1 MAAEIENKHNFTHG
15 ETTRRKYCFSF
26 NFVYTKAF
34 LWKTNDSEEKCRF
47 EHIFRKTNERLLI
60 LNNQRRIQKK
70 LNNNPMKMA
79 QLNK

>member
-1 MAAEIENKHNFTHG
+1 MEKLHG
-15 ETTRRKYCFSF
+15 ENIVFF

-47 EHIFRKTNERLLI
+47 EQIFRKTNESLFV
-60 LNNQRRIQKK
+60 LNNQRRIQKKNERKK

>member
-1 MAAEIENKHNFTHG
+1 MKKLHG
-15 ETTRRKYCFSF
+15 ENIVFFF

-34 LWKTNDSEEKCRF
+34 LWKKTEEKCRF
-47 EHIFRKTNERLLI
+47 EQIFRKTNESLFV
-60 LNNQRRIQKK
+60 LNNQRRIQKKMREKK